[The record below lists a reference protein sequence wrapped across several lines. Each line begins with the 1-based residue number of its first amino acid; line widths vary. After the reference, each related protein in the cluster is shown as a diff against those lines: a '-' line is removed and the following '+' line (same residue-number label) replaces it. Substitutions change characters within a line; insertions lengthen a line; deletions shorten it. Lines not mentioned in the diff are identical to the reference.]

1 MTVSYAQLKQRLDA
15 GEVIILDGAT
25 GTELQRRG
33 AKMSPEAWCGPAS
46 LDNADLLTEVH
57 LDYIR
62 AGSDV
67 ITTNTYASSRMMLTP
82 AGFGDRI
89 EEINKVAIDA
99 ALRARDRAP
108 DGRAVAVGGCL
119 SHMVPHIA
127 GTDLVDPER
136 TPGPAEMSEA
146 FHELAGLLKSG
157 GVDHIMLEMMYEP
170 TRTPLAVEAALST
183 GLPVWFGLSSRF
195 DDNGKV
201 VSFNLA
207 SDIPLQPIIDCIP
220 DRGVDVVN
228 IMHTQSNVVSDTIDL
243 VRTKFSGPI
252 GAYPDSGYFEM
263 PNWNFS
269 EVIEPSRLKTFYSE
283 WLDKGVQLLGGC
295 CGLTVG
301 HIEAANA
308 ARNERR

>member
-1 MTVSYAQLKQRLDA
+1 MSYAHLKKRLDA
-15 GEVIILDGAT
+15 GEVIVLDGAT

-33 AKMSPEAWCGPAS
+33 AQMSPEAWCGPAS

-67 ITTNTYASSRMMLTP
+67 ITTNTYASGRMMLTP
-82 AGFGDRI
+82 AGYGDRV

-108 DGRAVAVGGCL
+108 EGRNVVVGGCL

-127 GTDLVDPER
+127 GTDLVDPAR
-136 TPGPAEMSEA
+136 TPGPAEMSDA

-170 TRTPLAVEAALST
+170 IRTPLAVEAALST

-207 SDIPLQPIIDCIP
+207 SDISLQPIIDCIP
-220 DRGVDVVN
+220 PQGVDVVN
-228 IMHTQSNVVSDTIDL
+228 VMHTQSNVVADTIDM
-243 VRTKFSGPI
+243 VRTKFSGPV
-252 GAYPDSGYFEM
+252 GVYPDSGYFEM

-269 EVIEPSRLKTFYSE
+269 EVIEPVRLETFYRE

-295 CGLTVG
+295 CGLTVD
-301 HIEAANA
+301 HIRAAA
-308 ARNERR
+308 KVRDERR

>member
-1 MTVSYAQLKQRLDA
+1 MSYTSIKKRLDA
-15 GEVIILDGAT
+15 GEVIVLDGAT

-33 AKMSPEAWCGPAS
+33 ATMSPEAWCGPAS

-82 AGFGDRI
+82 AGFGDRV

-127 GTDLVDPER
+127 GTDLVDPTR
-136 TPGPAEMSEA
+136 TPGPAEMSDA

-170 TRTPLAVEAALST
+170 TRTPLALEAALST
-183 GLPVWFGLSSRF
+183 GLPVWFGLSARF
-195 DDNGKV
+195 DARGKV

-207 SDIPLQPIIDCIP
+207 NDISLQPIIDCIP
-220 DRGVDVVN
+220 ERGVDVVN

-269 EVIEPSRLKTFYSE
+269 EVIEPDRLQSFYGE

-295 CGLTVG
+295 CGLTVD
-301 HIEAANA
+301 HIVAATAVRNA
-308 ARNERR
+308 RR

>member
-1 MTVSYAQLKQRLDA
+1 MSYAQLKKRLDA
-15 GEVIILDGAT
+15 GEVIVLDGAT

-33 AKMSPEAWCGPAS
+33 AQMSPEAWCGPAS

-67 ITTNTYASSRMMLTP
+67 VTTNTYASGRMMLTP
-82 AGFGDRI
+82 AGYGDRV

-108 DGRAVAVGGCL
+108 EGRTVAVGGCL

-127 GTDLVDPER
+127 GTDLVDPSR
-136 TPGPAEMSEA
+136 TPGQAEMSDA

-195 DDNGKV
+195 DDAGNV

-207 SDIPLQPIIDCIP
+207 SDIPLQPIIECIP
-220 DRGVDVVN
+220 SQGVDVVN
-228 IMHTQSNVVSDTIDL
+228 VMHTQSNVVADTIDM
-243 VRTKFSGPI
+243 VRTKFSGPV
-252 GAYPDSGYFEM
+252 GVYPDSGYFEM

-269 EVIEPSRLKTFYSE
+269 EVIEPVRLETFYRQ

-295 CGLTVG
+295 CGLPVD
-301 HIEAANA
+301 HIRAAA
-308 ARNERR
+308 KVRDERR

>member
-1 MTVSYAQLKQRLDA
+1 MVTQVACTTVSYAQVKKRLDA

-67 ITTNTYASSRMMLTP
+67 ITTNTYASGRMMLTP

-99 ALRARDRAP
+99 ALRARDLAP

-146 FHELAGLLKSG
+146 FHELAGLLKKG

-183 GLPVWFGLSSRF
+183 GLPVWFGMSSRF

-201 VSFNLA
+201 V
-207 SDIPLQPIIDCIP
+207 
-220 DRGVDVVN
+220 
-228 IMHTQSNVVSDTIDL
+228 
-243 VRTKFSGPI
+243 
-252 GAYPDSGYFEM
+252 
-263 PNWNFS
+263 
-269 EVIEPSRLKTFYSE
+269 
-283 WLDKGVQLLGGC
+283 
-295 CGLTVG
+295 
-301 HIEAANA
+301 
-308 ARNERR
+308 

>member
-1 MTVSYAQLKQRLDA
+1 MSYTSIKKRLDA
-15 GEVIILDGAT
+15 GEVIVLDGAT

-33 AKMSPEAWCGPAS
+33 ATMSPEAWCGPAS

-82 AGFGDRI
+82 AGFGDRV

-127 GTDLVDPER
+127 GTDLVDPTR
-136 TPGPAEMSEA
+136 TPGPAEMSDA

-170 TRTPLAVEAALST
+170 TRTPLALEAALST
-183 GLPVWFGLSSRF
+183 GLPVWFGLSARF
-195 DDNGKV
+195 DARGKV

-207 SDIPLQPIIDCIP
+207 NDISLQPIIDCIP
-220 DRGVDVVN
+220 ERGVDVVN

-269 EVIEPSRLKTFYSE
+269 EVIEPDRLQSFYGE

-295 CGLTVG
+295 CGLTVD
-301 HIEAANA
+301 HIVAATTVRNA
-308 ARNERR
+308 RR

>member
-1 MTVSYAQLKQRLDA
+1 
-15 GEVIILDGAT
+15 
-25 GTELQRRG
+25 
-33 AKMSPEAWCGPAS
+33 
-46 LDNADLLTEVH
+46 
-57 LDYIR
+57 
-62 AGSDV
+62 
-67 ITTNTYASSRMMLTP
+67 MMLTP
-82 AGFGDRI
+82 AGYGDRV
-89 EEINKVAIDA
+89 EEINKVAVDA

-108 DGRAVAVGGCL
+108 DGRHVAVGGCL

-157 GVDHIMLEMMYEP
+157 GVDHIMLEIMYEP
-170 TRTPLAVEAALST
+170 TRTPLALEAALST

-195 DDNGKV
+195 DANNKV

-207 SDIPLQPIIDCIP
+207 DDISLQPIIDGIP
-220 DRGVDVVN
+220 ERGVDVVN
-228 IMHTQSNVVSDTIDL
+228 IMHTQSNVVADTIDL

-252 GAYPDSGYFEM
+252 GVYPDSGYFEM

-269 EVIEPSRLKTFYSE
+269 EVIEPTRLKQFYSQ
-283 WLDKGVQLLGGC
+283 WLDKEVQLIGGC
-295 CGLTVG
+295 CGLTVE